1 MKRLLF
7 VETLAI
13 ALAFVIA
20 ACGGAPAAAPQGGTA
35 APAPASKPNTL
46 TAVKVDATTL
56 DAAAPYWAQAPKL
69 DVSTITALPGKPG
82 GPAVSIQAAYD
93 DKYLVIRSEWP
104 DATNTLTR
112 NTWTWDGTKFT
123 RAGQEDFIS
132 FIWPI
137 GNNATFA
144 SKGCAAT
151 CHNTSPDQ
159 AKWWMGSDGADV
171 RYDGWFWMSARTNP
185 VGYTNDIGWSILSDP
200 TDMGSPRVADAV
212 DSGGFVDNTD
222 GATENPSPK
231 FMSSKDLK
239 SLLLL
244 DADKVAFDK
253 TKLAAGDTVPG
264 FVLAKAVGS
273 LGDIEANGVWA
284 NGKWVVVQRR
294 MLNTTHPD
302 DAVLIPS
309 KPTPFGLAVADAAGD
324 ADHKI
329 SQEVLTLEWK

>member
-13 ALAFVIA
+13 ALAFVVA
-20 ACGGAPAAAPQGGTA
+20 ACGAPAAAPQGGA
-35 APAPASKPNTL
+35 SPAKPNTL

-82 GPAVSIQAAYD
+82 GPTVSIQAAYD
-93 DKYLVIRSEWP
+93 GQYIVIRSEWP

-112 NTWTWDGTKFT
+112 NTWTWDGAKFT

-137 GNNATFA
+137 GNNAAFA

-151 CHNTSPDQ
+151 CHNTSTKQ
-159 AKWWMGSDGADV
+159 EEWWMGSDSADV

-185 VGYTNDIGWSILSDP
+185 VGYTNDIGWINLVDP
-200 TDMGSPRVADAV
+200 KDMGSPRVTDAV
-212 DSGGFVDNTD
+212 ESGGFVNNTD
-222 GATENPSPK
+222 GAAENPSPK

-253 TKLAAGDTVPG
+253 TKLVAGNTVPG

-273 LGDIEANGVWA
+273 LGDVEANGVWA
-284 NGKWVVVQRR
+284 NGKWVLVQRR
-294 MLNTTHPD
+294 LLNTSHND

-309 KPTPFGLAVADAAGD
+309 KPTPFGIAVADAAGD